1 MIEFEKEVLDF
12 LDLPSIPKKEFDG
25 KPFTKGVAVI
35 KLASDVKAYA
45 ACTFNPD
52 KGHETPTITKVFN
65 LEPFSVIE
73 SVYVVPEYMA
83 TLNDVGVM
91 DLDEDSKKR
100 AEELLNEAATLEN
113 ENVVDETPLPD
124 TEYFFDNI
132 TNDDEAKAFIASY
145 NKRNKI
151 RGRVPKGHDAIVMRL
166 SVIYKDLNKK

>member
-35 KLASDVKAYA
+35 QLASGVKAYA

-52 KGHETPTITKVFN
+52 KGHKTPMITKVFN
-65 LEPFSVIE
+65 LEPYSVIE
-73 SVYVVPEYMA
+73 KVFVVPEYMA
-83 TLNDVGVM
+83 TVNEVTAM
-91 DLDEDSKKR
+91 DLDDESKKR
-100 AEELLNEAATLEN
+100 AEELLNEATALET
-113 ENVVDETPLPD
+113 ENVADEMPMPAN
-124 TEYFFDNI
+124 EYCFDNI

-151 RGRVPKGHDAIVMRL
+151 KGRVPKSHDAIVMRL